1 MNNRSQGN
9 DIDLSLHSIDILM
22 IVLKDQNAQK
32 GKGATKKTTAAIGIA
47 LITYICL
54 CVTYVRKV

>member
-1 MNNRSQGN
+1 MNSRSQGN
-9 DIDLSLHSIDILM
+9 DTDLSLHSIDILM

-32 GKGATKKTTAAIGIA
+32 GKGATNKTTAAIGIA